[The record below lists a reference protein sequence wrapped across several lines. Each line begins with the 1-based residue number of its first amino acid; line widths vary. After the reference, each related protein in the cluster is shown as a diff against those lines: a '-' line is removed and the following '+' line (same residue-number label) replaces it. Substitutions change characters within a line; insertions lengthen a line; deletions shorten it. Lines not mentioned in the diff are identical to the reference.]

1 VEQEFILRALL
12 PLRGRP
18 KKSPI
23 MRRRFEIYGR
33 FRYFKGEKMIL
44 RHNRSDV
51 KAGLKACSLAVCY
64 LALVPFVFAQAP
76 PIAPGGTVVA
86 AGLEGPRGLT
96 FGPDGLLYFAEAGL
110 GGTQVVPKGCENVP
124 APVGPYHGGLTARIS
139 RIESNGERTT
149 LVSGLPS
156 GASSLPTGD
165 TNGAADV
172 TFVDGQLYALTAG
185 GGCSHGNP
193 NFPNAVLRINIS
205 RHSFELVADLSQFF
219 RQHPVA
225 HPNVADFEPDGV
237 PYSLKAFHG
246 DLIVIEPNHGRLLRI
261 NLTEGQGPRIEQLS
275 DLSAPLGHIV
285 PTSVVNLDGRFF
297 VGNLGLFPVAVGSSK
312 LYQVTHKG
320 FVIDYWGGF
329 TTIVDV
335 QKDSQGRLYVMEF
348 SSAAGFPNVGQGRII
363 RIANGVA
370 EEIVSGLNV
379 PTGMA
384 LDCHDDI
391 YVSDLGAAPGT
402 AGRILRF
409 ANPISGQPL
418 TTIEVRKPA
427 PLERG
432 DGADDDN

>member
-1 VEQEFILRALL
+1 MNLIRN
-12 PLRGRP
+12 GC
-18 KKSPI
+18 
-23 MRRRFEIYGR
+23 G
-33 FRYFKGEKMIL
+33 
-44 RHNRSDV
+44 V
-51 KAGLKACSLAVCY
+51 KAGLQACSLAICF
-64 LALVPFVFAQAP
+64 LVVAPFVFAQGP
-76 PIAPGGTVVA
+76 PVAPGGTVVA
-86 AGLEGPRGLT
+86 SGLEGPRGMT

-110 GGTQVVPKGCENVP
+110 GGTQPVPQGCEQVP

-149 LVSGLPS
+149 VVDGLPS
-156 GASSLPTGD
+156 GATSLPTGD
-165 TNGAADV
+165 TAGAADIA
-172 TFVDGQLYALTAG
+172 FIDGQLYALTAG

-193 NFPNAVLRINIS
+193 NFPNAVLRINVK
-205 RHSFELVADLSQFF
+205 RHSFELVANLSRFF

-225 HPNVADFEPDGV
+225 HSNVADFEPDGV
-237 PYSLKAFHG
+237 PYSLRAFHG

-261 NLTEGQGPRIEQLS
+261 NLTEAQKPRIEQLS

-285 PTSVVNLDGRFF
+285 PTSVTALDDRFF
-297 VGNLGLFPVAVGSSK
+297 VGNLGLFPVEVGSSK
-312 LYQVTHKG
+312 LYQVTHQG

-329 TTIVDV
+329 TTIIDV
-335 QKDSQGRLYVMEF
+335 HKDSQGRLYVMEF
-348 SSAAGFPNVGQGRII
+348 SSAAGFPNIGQGRII

-384 LDCHDDI
+384 LDSHDDI

-418 TTIEVRKPA
+418 TTIEVRQPA
-427 PLERG
+427 PLAPE
-432 DGADDDN
+432 DE